1 MGACRCACL
10 GMTAVT
16 ETEMDLAVKRV
27 CCLRDQELGTTGPDT
42 LAIQVLNP
50 VSESE
55 GSICQCRA
63 ASLPVERWC
72 WRVAAAGHP
81 GHPFFMLKLAQ
92 TRSPL
97 LARLLTEMA
106 RLHLRACAT
115 SRILPAGEVTKL
127 AATSGQYLVCLS
139 PPPSACHLL
148 RQSTARSLGLLSP
161 AQSGPFTF
169 PDTTGSQSR
178 PIMDAM
184 SGHCNRLAVLG
195 R

>member
-42 LAIQVLNP
+42 LAIPVLNP

-55 GSICQCRA
+55 GSISQCGA

-81 GHPFFMLKLAQ
+81 CFMLKLAQ

-127 AATSGQYLVCLS
+127 AATSGQYLVSLS
-139 PPPSACHLL
+139 SATFRVSLAEAVHCPFL
-148 RQSTARSLGLLSP
+148 RLSITGAERTVYLPRHDRFPVTANNERYERAL
-161 AQSGPFTF
+161 
-169 PDTTGSQSR
+169 
-178 PIMDAM
+178 
-184 SGHCNRLAVLG
+184 
-195 R
+195 